1 MPNVIPYR
9 SDADL
14 PNIYQSYDFKGY
26 SLSINGSLIDVT
38 NITVSS
44 DEEFYAI
51 FKLVDDVRN
60 IVHDD
65 WFVYSDLAKFTEN
78 SYPGFENS
86 SYSISGYYI
95 SLKPELLV
103 QGKVVLPRT
112 HNGQPIIGYMN
123 NGDPNKATNQL
134 ITHVFIS
141 NSDEDCKLTVIAG
154 SSFDGIST
162 LKYFEFERTS
172 LRVIDSWAFRG
183 CSIDANTLNLQDC
196 PLRYIGNYAFNQG
209 ISSPG
214 PCTIIL
220 PSSLK
225 VVNNGGFNYLNNCL
239 GTISFE
245 IGNANV
251 LSDLDFS
258 VNNSGDNYKKF
269 WQNDTS
275 PLNITFYSKLY
286 DSSMDI
292 IPGSNVTVADVFG
305 ENVESISV
313 Y

>member
-1 MPNVIPYR
+1 MTTT
-9 SDADL
+9 
-14 PNIYQSYDFKGY
+14 FKV
-26 SLSINGSLIDVT
+26 VT
-38 NITVSS
+38 NNP
-44 DEEFYAI
+44 DEAI
-51 FKLVDDVRN
+51 
-60 IVHDD
+60 
-65 WFVYSDLAKFTEN
+65 
-78 SYPGFENS
+78 
-86 SYSISGYYI
+86 
-95 SLKPELLV
+95 
-103 QGKVVLPRT
+103 
-112 HNGQPIIGYMN
+112 
-123 NGDPNKATNQL
+123 
-134 ITHVFIS
+134 
-141 NSDEDCKLTVIAG
+141 KLTATALAG
-154 SSFDGIST
+154 GGQVNAIYGT
-162 LKYFEFERTS
+162 
-172 LRVIDSWAFRG
+172 
-183 CSIDANTLNLQDC
+183 DANTLNLQDC
-196 PLRYIGNYAFNQG
+196 PLKYIGNYAFNQG

-225 VVNNGGFNYLNNCL
+225 VVNNYGFSYLNNCL

-245 IGNANV
+245 IGNADV

-269 WQNDTS
+269 WQNETS